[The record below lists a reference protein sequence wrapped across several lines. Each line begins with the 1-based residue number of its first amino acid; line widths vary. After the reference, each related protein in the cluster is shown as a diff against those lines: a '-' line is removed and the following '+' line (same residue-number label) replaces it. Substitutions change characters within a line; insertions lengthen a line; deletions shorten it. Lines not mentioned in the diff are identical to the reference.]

1 MSKPKVK
8 KLKEFVFSYAYDEP
22 KYCDFRL
29 TAWTLKE
36 AKRKAKEALAEGR
49 FDNVDCDADD
59 SESSHRVFYMD
70 KYGPDYKHLPRMEE
84 LCASHS

>member
-1 MSKPKVK
+1 MAKKRNPMSKPKVK

-36 AKRKAKEALAEGR
+36 AKRKAL
-49 FDNVDCDADD
+49 
-59 SESSHRVFYMD
+59 RVAQ
-70 KYGPDYKHLPRMEE
+70 KLI
-84 LCASHS
+84 